1 MENQTYSWR
10 WRLAQ
15 FLELR
20 WWRRYLQQLN
30 WPDYVEAK
38 RVHWRKVLTQMD
50 LHLLPDE
57 RVLDAGCGPAGIFT
71 ILKDQKV
78 DAIDP
83 LLLAYEEKLPDF
95 RRDQFPYVHF
105 QPLMLEQLDQQEV
118 YDHVFCLNAINH
130 VADLERAARCL
141 IQSLKTAGTLL
152 ISIDVHRFALL
163 KFIFRMIPGDVLHPQ
178 QDGLGDYV
186 HLLKKLGLDIEKT
199 LVLKRGWIF
208 NYVVIKAKKRMA
220 PQPEQVASHSGN
232 SVKR

>member
-20 WWRRYLQQLN
+20 WWQRYLQQLN

-50 LHLLPDE
+50 LQLLPDE

-71 ILKDQKV
+71 ILQAQKV

-83 LLLAYEEKLPDF
+83 LLMAYEEKLPDF
-95 RRDQFPYVHF
+95 QLNQFPYVHF
-105 QPLMLEQLDQQEV
+105 RTQMLEQLDEQEV
-118 YDHVFCLNAINH
+118 YDRVFCLNAINH
-130 VADLERAARCL
+130 VADLEKAARCL
-141 IQSLKTAGTLL
+141 VQSLKPEGTLL

-163 KFIFRMIPGDVLHPQ
+163 KFIFRIIPGDVLHPQ
-178 QDGLGDYV
+178 QDDLVDYV
-186 HLLKKLGLDIEKT
+186 RLLEKLGLDIEKT
-199 LVLKRGWIF
+199 LALKRGWIF

-220 PQPEQVASHSGN
+220 HQPEQVASHSGN

>member
-38 RVHWRKVLTQMD
+38 RIHWRKVLTQME
-50 LHLLPDE
+50 LQLLPDE

-71 ILKDQKV
+71 ILQAQKV

-83 LLLAYEEKLPDF
+83 LLQAYEKKLPDF
-95 RRDQFPYVHF
+95 RQNQFPYVHF
-105 QPLMLEQLDQQEV
+105 KTLMLEQMDQMEV

-130 VADLERAARCL
+130 VADLQRAAESL
-141 IQSLKTAGTLL
+141 VQSLKPGGTLL
-152 ISIDVHRFALL
+152 ISIDVHRFGLL
-163 KFIFRMIPGDVLHPQ
+163 KFVFRMIPGDVLHPQ
-178 QDGLGDYV
+178 QDELADYV
-186 HLLKKLGLDIEKT
+186 HLLEKLGLDIEKT
-199 LVLKRGWIF
+199 LVLKQGWIF
-208 NYVVIKAKKRMA
+208 NYVVIKAKKKNG
-220 PQPEQVASHSGN
+220 SST
-232 SVKR
+232 

>member
-30 WPDYVEAK
+30 WPDYVQAK
-38 RVHWRKVLTQMD
+38 QVHWRKVLTQMD

-178 QDGLGDYV
+178 QDGLADYV
-186 HLLKKLGLDIEKT
+186 HLLEKLGLDIEKT

-220 PQPEQVASHSGN
+220 HQPEQVASHSGN

>member
-20 WWRRYLQQLN
+20 WWWRYLQQLN

-38 RVHWRKVLTQMD
+38 RIHWHKVLTQME
-50 LHLLPDE
+50 LQLLPGE

-71 ILKDQKV
+71 ILQAQKV

-83 LLLAYEEKLPDF
+83 LLQDYEKKLPDF
-95 RRDQFPYVHF
+95 QINQFPHVHF
-105 QPLMLEQLDQQEV
+105 KTLMLEQLDQQGV

-130 VADLERAARCL
+130 VADLERAAQCL
-141 IQSLKTAGTLL
+141 VQSLKSNGTLL

-178 QDGLGDYV
+178 QDELADYV
-186 HLLKKLGLDIEKT
+186 RLLEKLGLNIEKT
-199 LVLKRGWIF
+199 LVLKQGWIF
-208 NYVVIKAKKRMA
+208 NYVALKAKKRMA
-220 PQPEQVASHSGN
+220 HQPEQIASHSGN